1 MNVYDFL
8 VKQLRAKLP
17 DIDQMAI
24 DAAIQYYK
32 RNQSA
37 KKGGI
42 FEECLKVAKQ
52 HMIKVKR

>member
-1 MNVYDFL
+1 MNAEQFISA
-8 VKQLRAKLP
+8 QLRAKLP
-17 DIDQMAI
+17 DIDQRAI

-42 FEECLKVAKQ
+42 FEECMKVAKQ
-52 HMIKVKR
+52 HMIKVK

>member
-1 MNVYDFL
+1 MTPEQFIE
-8 VKQLRAKLP
+8 KQLRTKLP
-17 DIDQMAI
+17 DIDRMAI
-24 DAAIQYYK
+24 DVAIQYYK

-52 HMIKVKR
+52 HMIKVK

>member
-1 MNVYDFL
+1 MTPEQFIE
-8 VKQLRAKLP
+8 KQLRTKMP
-17 DIDQMAI
+17 EIDQMAI

-52 HMIKVKR
+52 HMIKVK

>member
-1 MNVYDFL
+1 MNAEQFISA
-8 VKQLRAKLP
+8 QLRNKLP
-17 DIDQMAI
+17 EIDQMAI

-52 HMIKVKR
+52 HMIKVK

>member
-17 DIDQMAI
+17 EIDQMAV

-52 HMIKVKR
+52 HMIKVK

>member
-1 MNVYDFL
+1 MTPEQFIE
-8 VKQLRAKLP
+8 KQLRSKLP
-17 DIDQMAI
+17 EIDQMAI

-42 FEECLKVAKQ
+42 FEECLRVAKQ
-52 HMIKVKR
+52 HMIKVE

>member
-1 MNVYDFL
+1 MNAEQFIE
-8 VKQLRAKLP
+8 KQLRTKLP
-17 DIDQMAI
+17 SIDQRAI
-24 DAAIQYYK
+24 DAAIQYYR

-52 HMIKVKR
+52 HMIKVK

>member
-1 MNVYDFL
+1 MTPKQFIE
-8 VKQLRAKLP
+8 KQLRAKLP
-17 DIDQMAI
+17 EIDQMAI
-24 DAAIQYYK
+24 EAAIQYYK

-52 HMIKVKR
+52 HMIKVK

>member
-17 DIDQMAI
+17 EIDQMAI

-42 FEECLKVAKQ
+42 FDECLYIAKQ
-52 HMIKVKR
+52 HMIKIKR

>member
-1 MNVYDFL
+1 MTPEQFIE
-8 VKQLRAKLP
+8 KQLRSKLP
-17 DIDQMAI
+17 EIDQMAI

-42 FEECLKVAKQ
+42 FEECLRVAKQ
-52 HMIKVKR
+52 HMIKVK

>member
-1 MNVYDFL
+1 MTPEQFIE
-8 VKQLRAKLP
+8 KQLRTNLP
-17 DIDQMAI
+17 EIDQMAI

-52 HMIKVKR
+52 HMIKVK

>member
-1 MNVYDFL
+1 MTPEQFIE
-8 VKQLRAKLP
+8 KQLRAKLP

-42 FEECLKVAKQ
+42 FEEYLRVAKQ
-52 HMIKVKR
+52 HMIKVK

>member
-1 MNVYDFL
+1 MTPEQFIE
-8 VKQLRAKLP
+8 KQLRSKLP

-32 RNQSA
+32 RNQSV

-42 FEECLKVAKQ
+42 FEECLYIAKQ
-52 HMIKVKR
+52 HTIKNKR

>member
-1 MNVYDFL
+1 MTPEQFIE
-8 VKQLRAKLP
+8 KHLRVKLP

-42 FEECLKVAKQ
+42 FDECLKVAKQ
-52 HMIKVKR
+52 HMIKVK

>member
-1 MNVYDFL
+1 MTPEQFIE
-8 VKQLRAKLP
+8 KQLRTKLP

-24 DAAIQYYK
+24 DVAIQYYK

-37 KKGGI
+37 KNGGI

-52 HMIKVKR
+52 HMIKVK

>member
-1 MNVYDFL
+1 MTPEQFIE
-8 VKQLRAKLP
+8 KQLRAKLSG
-17 DIDQMAI
+17 IDRMAV
-24 DAAIQYYK
+24 DAAIQHYK

-52 HMIKVKR
+52 HMIKVK

>member
-1 MNVYDFL
+1 MTPEQFIE
-8 VKQLRAKLP
+8 KQLRAKLP
-17 DIDQMAI
+17 EIDQRAI

-32 RNQSA
+32 RHQSA

-52 HMIKVKR
+52 HMIKVK

>member
-1 MNVYDFL
+1 MTTEQFIE
-8 VKQLRAKLP
+8 KQLRIKLP
-17 DIDQMAI
+17 DVDQMAI

-52 HMIKVKR
+52 HMVKVK

>member
-1 MNVYDFL
+1 MTPEQFIE
-8 VKQLRAKLP
+8 KHLRAKLP

-52 HMIKVKR
+52 NMIKVK

>member
-1 MNVYDFL
+1 MNAEQFIE
-8 VKQLRAKLP
+8 KQLRTKLP
-17 DIDQMAI
+17 DIDQMAV

-42 FEECLKVAKQ
+42 FDECLYIAKQ
-52 HMIKVKR
+52 HIIKNKR

>member
-1 MNVYDFL
+1 MNAEQFIE
-8 VKQLRAKLP
+8 KQLRTKLP

-24 DAAIQYYK
+24 DAAIHYYK

-52 HMIKVKR
+52 HMIKVK

>member
-1 MNVYDFL
+1 MTPEQFIE
-8 VKQLRAKLP
+8 KQLRTKLP
-17 DIDQMAI
+17 EIDQMAI
-24 DAAIQYYK
+24 DAAVQYYK

-52 HMIKVKR
+52 HMIKVK

>member
-1 MNVYDFL
+1 MTPEQFIE
-8 VKQLRAKLP
+8 KQLRTKLP

-32 RNQSA
+32 RNRSA

-52 HMIKVKR
+52 HMIKVK

>member
-1 MNVYDFL
+1 MTPEQFIE
-8 VKQLRAKLP
+8 KQLRTKLP

-24 DAAIQYYK
+24 DAAIQHY
-32 RNQSA
+32 RCHQSA

-52 HMIKVKR
+52 HIIKVK

>member
-8 VKQLRAKLP
+8 VKQLRTKLP

-52 HMIKVKR
+52 HMIKVK

>member
-1 MNVYDFL
+1 MTPEQFIE
-8 VKQLRAKLP
+8 KQLRAKLP
-17 DIDQMAI
+17 DIDQMAV

-32 RNQSA
+32 RNHSS

-52 HMIKVKR
+52 HMIKVK

>member
-1 MNVYDFL
+1 MTPEQFIE
-8 VKQLRAKLP
+8 KQLRTKLP

-32 RNQSA
+32 RHQSA

-42 FEECLKVAKQ
+42 FDECLYIAKQ
-52 HMIKVKR
+52 HIIKNKR